1 MQEENQEI
9 LEEKENTEEIKEDNN
24 ELENTKKELEETV
37 DRLKRIMAEFENYKK
52 RNSKEKDMLYNSLL
66 SDIVAAFLPVID
78 NLEKAISA
86 KTKDENLRQ
95 GIELVVKQI
104 HDIFTKFGVETIET
118 VGKPFDPEIHEAV
131 SSVQDE
137 TLGEKIVKE
146 EFRKG
151 YKIGAKVIRHAM
163 VVVAN

>member
-1 MQEENQEI
+1 MSEEN
-9 LEEKENTEEIKEDNN
+9 LEKKSDEQTENESKEENAELTKTEQ
-24 ELENTKKELEETV
+24 ELEETV
-37 DRLKRIMAEFENYKK
+37 DRLKRVMAEFENYKK
-52 RNSKEKDMLYNSLL
+52 RNTREREQLYNSLVA
-66 SDIVAAFLPVID
+66 DIVSSFLPVLD
-78 NLEKAISA
+78 NLEKAA
-86 KTKDENLRQ
+86 NTKTEDENMKQ

-104 HDIFTKFGVETIET
+104 QDIFKKFGVETIET

-151 YKIGAKVIRHAM
+151 YKIGMKVIRHAM
-163 VVVAN
+163 VIVAN